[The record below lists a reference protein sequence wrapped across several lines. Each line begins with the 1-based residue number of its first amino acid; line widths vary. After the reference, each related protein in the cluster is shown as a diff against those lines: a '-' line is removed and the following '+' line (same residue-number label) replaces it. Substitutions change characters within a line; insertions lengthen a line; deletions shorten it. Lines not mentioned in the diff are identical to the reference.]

1 MELMITWQKVT
12 SHGRKIIFLLL
23 HFIAIAVVVRL
34 GYLTWQ
40 QFDDWHNRKRQPRH
54 ILAVKQRADFRVAFT
69 YFLEGDALFKRGDLD
84 GAIKEYNAAI
94 QIAPAFV
101 EAYNNLGFILAR
113 RKEVND
119 AVMRY
124 QKALDIDPGYVPAH
138 INLGLLLGERGDA
151 KAAIEHLRKA
161 TRISP
166 SNADAHYQL
175 GKFLAAAGNVGEAA
189 MQYREALK
197 IDPNFEEASASL
209 KKLETRTKPA
219 SRIEP

>member
-1 MELMITWQKVT
+1 MELMIMWQKVT
-12 SHGRKIIFLLL
+12 SQGRKSIFLLL
-23 HFIAIAVVVRL
+23 HFIAIAIVVWL

-40 QFDDWHNRKRQPRH
+40 QFDDWHNRKREPRH
-54 ILAVKQRADFRVAFT
+54 ILALKQRADFRVAFSH
-69 YFLEGDALFKRGDLD
+69 FLKGDALFKSGDVD
-84 GAIKEYNAAI
+84 GAIKEYNVAI

-113 RKEVND
+113 RAKVNE

-124 QKALDIDPGYVPAH
+124 QKALEIDPGYVPAH
-138 INLGLLLGERGDA
+138 INLGLLFGERGDM

-161 TRISP
+161 ARISP
-166 SNADAHYQL
+166 SNPDAHYHL
-175 GKFLAAAGNVGEAA
+175 GRFLAATGNVGEAA
-189 MQYREALK
+189 EQFREALK

-209 KKLETRTKPA
+209 KKLEARTKSA